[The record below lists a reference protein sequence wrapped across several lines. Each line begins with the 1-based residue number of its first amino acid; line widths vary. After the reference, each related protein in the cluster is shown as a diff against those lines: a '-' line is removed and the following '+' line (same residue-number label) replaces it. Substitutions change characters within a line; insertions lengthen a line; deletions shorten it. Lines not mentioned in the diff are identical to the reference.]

1 MRPTRFHRSLTTL
14 GDWLG
19 TPVAFGAATIFAAL
33 WLIFGDGM
41 NWRDVATMVT
51 VYITL
56 LILRADRRD
65 NQALQAKL
73 DELLRAHENAREGFA
88 HLDSKEPEEIERIRE
103 RENAAPSG

>member
-1 MRPTRFHRSLTTL
+1 MTPTRFHRSLTTL

-19 TPVAFGAATIFAAL
+19 TPLAFGAATVFAVL
-33 WLIFGDGM
+33 WLTFGDGM
-41 NWRDVATMVT
+41 NWHDTATMIT

-88 HLDSKEPEEIERIRE
+88 NLDMKEPEEIERIRE
-103 RENAAPSG
+103 RENKQAD